1 MQPRL
6 PMRGLRR
13 FSRPEGSASTPLSYQ
28 MQLLAHDPA
37 EAAAEYIGQMT
48 AELAS
53 MAKTARLDML
63 HYLLSMARLEAENY
77 ASKEER

>member
-1 MQPRL
+1 
-6 PMRGLRR
+6 
-13 FSRPEGSASTPLSYQ
+13 